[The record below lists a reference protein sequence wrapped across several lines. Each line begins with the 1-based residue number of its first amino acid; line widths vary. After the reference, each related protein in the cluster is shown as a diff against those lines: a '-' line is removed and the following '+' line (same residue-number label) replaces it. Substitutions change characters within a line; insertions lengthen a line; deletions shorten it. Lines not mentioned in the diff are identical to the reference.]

1 MLVDTFRLYWYSS
14 FASII
19 NECVFTVQHLL
30 GVPPVKGL
38 ARSQVMQ
45 FAHLRNNVFAHG
57 TVTII
62 FNS

>member
-1 MLVDTFRLYWYSS
+1 MNVCLLF
-14 FASII
+14 II
-19 NECVFTVQHLL
+19 LL

-45 FAHLRNNVFAHG
+45 FAHLHNNVFAHG
-57 TVTII
+57 TITII